1 MNFTDLMYGQMKAAQ
16 TNAKENLRFVLADAK
31 AGIAGSIYKRA
42 TEEVDFFSMTMSN
55 LSEND
60 VENFE
65 YGLSGLDDEGNYTFF
80 QGEEDGT
87 NTYLQGMDRRLIDR
101 EIPEELQHRFEPQ
114 GHEIV
119 DLNAL
124 YDFEERVAQLF
135 DTNPSD
141 VKRFKIHGESFHD
154 VIQTLPNRFKMKEWI
169 QRALVHM
176 HPQSYHNKTMN
187 EYVVRVFKP
196 DPYVEGGWVAKIPT
210 IRDGQKVFME
220 YEVDLEESRRG
231 SEELPTDEQVLEFP
245 DGVPMIGSTREVYDH
260 NYRGETFVKTVIVLK
275 RGYQRGLRV
284 AVQDIGS
291 SGIRMPAQSEKYY
304 RPTSVTASKEANIK
318 VDDVWT
324 LPFADDKPSVINA
337 MPFTMQVDD
346 LIRLTHIFDAEDLIE
361 VTYMP
366 TIDAGSTIPI
376 RFESLKEFD
385 TRDDEGRKHYIRKI
399 AFVAAVRPVVN
410 GKVVIQ

>member
-1 MNFTDLMYGQMKAAQ
+1 MNFSDLMQGQMKVAQ
-16 TNAKENLRFVLADAK
+16 TNAKEDLRFVLADAK

-55 LSEND
+55 LSVND
-60 VENFE
+60 IENFE
-65 YGLSGLDDEGNYTFF
+65 YGLSGVDEEGNLTFLPV
-80 QGEEDGT
+80 EEDGT
-87 NTYLQGMDRRLIDR
+87 NGYLRGMDRRLIDR

-119 DLNAL
+119 DVAAL
-124 YDFEERVAQLF
+124 FDFEERVAKLF
-135 DTNPSD
+135 DANPYD
-141 VKRFKIHGESFHD
+141 VKRFKIHAEPLHD

-176 HPQSYHNKTMN
+176 HPQSYHNQKMN

-196 DPYVEGGWVAKIPT
+196 DPYVEGGWIAKIPT
-210 IRDGQKVFME
+210 IENGQKVYIE
-220 YEVDLEESRRG
+220 YEVDLTESRRL

-245 DGVPMIGSTREVYDH
+245 NGVPMIGSTREVYDQ
-260 NYRGETFVKTVIVLK
+260 NYRGESFVKTVIVLK
-275 RGYQRGLRV
+275 RPYQRGLRV

-318 VDDVWT
+318 PEDVWT

-337 MPFTMQVDD
+337 MPFTLQVDD
-346 LIRLTHIFDAEDLIE
+346 RLRLTLLFDPEDLNE
-361 VTYMP
+361 ESYMP

-376 RFESLKEFD
+376 RFESVREFD
-385 TRDDEGRKHYIRKI
+385 TKDENGRKHFIRKI

>member
-1 MNFTDLMYGQMKAAQ
+1 MNYTQLMYGQMKAAQ
-16 TNAKENLRFVLADAK
+16 TNAKEDLRFVLADAK

-65 YGLSGLDDEGNYTFF
+65 YGLSGLDEEGNYTFF
-80 QGEEDGT
+80 PGEEDGT
-87 NTYLQGMDRRLIDR
+87 NTYLRGMDRRLIDR
-101 EIPEELQHRFEPQ
+101 EIPEEMQHRFEPQ

-119 DLNAL
+119 DLAAL
-124 YDFEERVAQLF
+124 YDFEERVAELF
-135 DTNPSD
+135 DTNPKD
-141 VKRFKIHGESFHD
+141 VKRFKVHGESFHD
-154 VIQTLPNRFKMKEWI
+154 VIQSLPNRFKMKEWI

-196 DPYVEGGWVAKIPT
+196 DPYVEGGWIAKIPT
-210 IRDGQKVFME
+210 IRDGQKVFVE

-245 DGVPMIGSTREVYDH
+245 DGVPMIGSTREVYDY
-260 NYRGETFVKTVIVLK
+260 NYRNEPFVKTVIVLK

-284 AVQDIGS
+284 AIQDIGS

-324 LPFADDKPSVINA
+324 LPFADDKPDVLNA

-376 RFESLKEFD
+376 RFESVREFD